1 MNKNKLFPQ
10 INGILHGGDYN
21 AEQWLDRPDILA
33 KDIELMKEA
42 GMTSATLGVFSWS
55 AYEPVEGEY
64 HFDWLKDVMDNLYN
78 AGIYTVLATP
88 SGGKPA
94 WMAQKYPEIRRVDS
108 YDVREHQGVREN
120 HCMSSPVYRE
130 KVDNIIRQLH
140 AHVGNHPGLIMW
152 HVSNE
157 LGGECYCRLCVKR
170 FQNYLAEKFD
180 HDPLLESLI
189 QQLLTD

>member
-33 KDIELMKEA
+33 KDIEMMKEA

-130 KVDNIIRQLH
+130 KLPISSVSSTPMWETIRDSSCGMCQMSL
-140 AHVGNHPGLIMW
+140 A
-152 HVSNE
+152 VSATA
-157 LGGECYCRLCVKR
+157 V
-170 FQNYLAEKFD
+170 
-180 HDPLLESLI
+180 SV
-189 QQLLTD
+189 